1 MSNLKAI
8 WVNPKL
14 KDEFTDT
21 QFKLKHRS
29 ASQTL
34 NYHLRFQKMVEKADK
49 KLADRIKFH
58 LYGN

>member
-14 KDEFTDT
+14 KDEFINT

-34 NYHLRFQKMVEKADK
+34 DYHFRFKQMVEKADK
-49 KLADRIKFH
+49 ELADKIKFT
-58 LYGN
+58 LS